1 MPKVDRANLLAGIRE
16 EFEVD
21 NSLDTV
27 EDSEEVMKDLNF
39 LIHGWSP
46 APDRSSASD
55 VAIIHQTE
63 G

>member
-1 MPKVDRANLLAGIRE
+1 MADDPRANLLAGIRE

-21 NSLDTV
+21 NNLERV
-27 EDSEEVMKDLNF
+27 EDSEEVMNDLVF

-46 APDRSSASD
+46 APDRSSASV
-55 VAIIHQTE
+55 VATIYQTE